1 MPLQVLT
8 NLVSF
13 SLQILVR
20 PAKVGA
26 VLYTGVNEVV
36 SRMDWYSALTKKL
49 LKSDNINGDRSLER
63 SRLELKNRILDLY
76 KALLLY
82 QIKSV
87 CYSYRNQIQVFLRG
101 FVELDDWSGDLK
113 MVTDAEEAL
122 RNDLN
127 QYNQEHIKLL
137 LESTLIVAKDQVT
150 FKRRW
155 NARKR
160 RESG

>member
-8 NLVSF
+8 ILVFF

-36 SRMDWYSALTKKL
+36 SRMDWYSALTEKL

-87 CYSYRNQIQVFLRG
+87 CYYYRNQIQVFLRG
-101 FVELDDWSGDLK
+101 FVNLMIG
-113 MVTDAEEAL
+113 VV
-122 RNDLN
+122 
-127 QYNQEHIKLL
+127 I
-137 LESTLIVAKDQVT
+137 
-150 FKRRW
+150 
-155 NARKR
+155 
-160 RESG
+160 